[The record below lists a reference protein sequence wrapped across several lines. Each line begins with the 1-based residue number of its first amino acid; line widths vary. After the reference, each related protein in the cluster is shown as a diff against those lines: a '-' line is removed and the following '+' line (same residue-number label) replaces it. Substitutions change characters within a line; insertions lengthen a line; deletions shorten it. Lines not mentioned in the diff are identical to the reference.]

1 MSRTLCLLVVV
12 AGLLIMGAPRAAMGD
27 EPAGDGNPRF
37 TYEYMVKCFAPT
49 KKDHVECLEDFGKEH
64 TYTCPGFEDN
74 GGRKTRAIWR
84 DGCFMD
90 WINKLG
96 SEGWQLA
103 DSSVE
108 RLDVGIGGGSYPYNF
123 IRIRVW
129 SPKSEPSPAPD
140 GE

>member
-12 AGLLIMGAPRAAMGD
+12 AGLLIVGAPRAAMAD

-37 TYEYMVKCFAPT
+37 TYEYMVKCFALT
-49 KKDHVECLEDFGKEH
+49 KKTQNECFKEFGEEH
-64 TYTCPGFEDN
+64 TYTCPGFEQND
-74 GGRKTRAIWR
+74 GRSSRAIWR

-90 WINKLG
+90 WVNEMG
-96 SEGWQLA
+96 SQGWQLA
-103 DSSVE
+103 DASVN
-108 RLDVGIGGGSYPYNF
+108 RLDNGVGGMSYPYNF